1 MSKDSL
7 FGGLPPPVTS
17 QPLPP
22 RSATGAGRGE
32 AASSIPSILSSSAAS
47 KRSVADDDSH
57 GKRVRFK
64 PTTTEATSEQVLEA
78 MAKIASH
85 IGNPGKFPK
94 ASKLALQLLESG
106 SVTPA
111 TADAF
116 FSILKAAMARPSNAV
131 EASLRRD
138 YQALFVAVHDR
149 LECFTGAQQA
159 QISVWEFWALVGNDF
174 VMDDTFVFSKAS
186 GRVRQAIDELP
197 EATDEANIVE
207 EREEKT
213 KDEPIEQGQSEKAV
227 EDAAES
233 DPFGLNAFLPKRSKK
248 EERLKRKL
256 EEEAASKRAQEEAG
270 KLLRERR
277 EALLQCLK
285 IAAEYYR
292 LTWAQ
297 TIIDILVRHAF
308 DNRAKFSA
316 VHQGAIEKLWASVR
330 DQQVR
335 RKQGKSTTGKL
346 DVTSFERFQEQYSRE
361 TISIRRAVGHGG
373 GRSAEQWLG

>member
-149 LECFTGAQQA
+149 LE
-159 QISVWEFWALVGNDF
+159 
-174 VMDDTFVFSKAS
+174 
-186 GRVRQAIDELP
+186 
-197 EATDEANIVE
+197 VE
-207 EREEKT
+207 IK
-213 KDEPIEQGQSEKAV
+213 S
-227 EDAAES
+227 
-233 DPFGLNAFLPKRSKK
+233 RS
-248 EERLKRKL
+248 
-256 EEEAASKRAQEEAG
+256 
-270 KLLRERR
+270 
-277 EALLQCLK
+277 
-285 IAAEYYR
+285 
-292 LTWAQ
+292 
-297 TIIDILVRHAF
+297 F
-308 DNRAKFSA
+308 RAKPICTAQALMYVF
-316 VHQGAIEKLWASVR
+316 
-330 DQQVR
+330 
-335 RKQGKSTTGKL
+335 
-346 DVTSFERFQEQYSRE
+346 
-361 TISIRRAVGHGG
+361 
-373 GRSAEQWLG
+373 